1 MHYSLSCYKS
11 YFTKASRH
19 LNEHSLY
26 SLIDIR
32 IFIIS
37 CMKPFLR
44 NSRQRKILTYD
55 CYEGMDILTTDRLFL
70 VLKLNR
76 GLLAFLLLVTAEI
89 NRTVQNF
96 NQGYSA

>member
-1 MHYSLSCYKS
+1 MKKTQKGTTLPFSHVGFRPERGKEE
-11 YFTKASRH
+11 A
-19 LNEHSLY
+19 
-26 SLIDIR
+26 LI
-32 IFIIS
+32 
-37 CMKPFLR
+37 L
-44 NSRQRKILTYD
+44 RKILTYD

-89 NRTVQNF
+89 NRTDQNF

>member
-1 MHYSLSCYKS
+1 MKKTQKGTTLPFSHVGFRPERGKEE
-11 YFTKASRH
+11 A
-19 LNEHSLY
+19 
-26 SLIDIR
+26 LI
-32 IFIIS
+32 
-37 CMKPFLR
+37 L
-44 NSRQRKILTYD
+44 RKILTYD

-70 VLKLNR
+70 VLLKLNR